1 MTDQTVIPTRAY
13 PDYPAIM
20 TLEQLQVMREK
31 ARSDPDAF
39 WLEQAQRVHWFRKP
53 TQGFSG
59 SFEKDVSISWFA
71 DGELNASVCCIDRH
85 LTEKRDQVALISQRE
100 AEGRSESLTYHD
112 LHERICRLANA
123 LTYLGVKKGCRVAIC
138 LPMVSEAI
146 VSMLACTRIGA
157 VHVVLFGGF
166 SADGLAERLVDSG
179 AVVVITGSTAWRGN
193 KAVPYKDTL
202 DEALRKAGENSSVQF
217 MLVVRTSDEAV
228 PMLPGRDYDYH
239 DFVDHFE
246 ADFVPV
252 AMNAEDPMFML
263 YTSGSTG
270 KPKAIVHATG
280 GYMVWAA
287 YTMGM
292 VYTPRPNDVLW
303 CTADVAWITGHTSVV
318 YGPLVNGGTTMISD
332 SLPTSPYPGRWFDLI
347 DAYKVTMLFTAP
359 TAVRAMMAQGEAV
372 VQKRDLSSLRL
383 LGIAGE
389 PISPDAWLWYH
400 DVVGKKRCPV
410 ADTWWQTETAGV
422 VLGPVPGV
430 QSLKPG
436 SATMPLPGLEMVIL
450 NSDGKAE
457 TGATAG
463 ALCIA
468 RSWPGQCRTIWK
480 DHERFRQAYFSM
492 APGLYFTGDGARRDE
507 DGYYWITGRMD
518 DVINI
523 AGHRLGTAEVEDAL
537 GEDHRIVECAAVGVP
552 HFVKGQALVVFAI
565 PNKTAVTG
573 VDEKDISRL
582 IVNLIGR
589 YAAPE
594 AVYLVPDLP
603 RTRSGKI
610 VRRLLRK
617 IASGESDTLGD
628 LSALSDPSIISTLC
642 ERVRSQSSLEDQSGV
657 CKSSEKNEIF
667 NEVRI
672 VS

>member
-1 MTDQTVIPTRAY
+1 MTDQTLIPTRTY

-20 TLEQLQVMREK
+20 TPEQLQAMREQ
-31 ARSDPDAF
+31 ARHDPDRF
-39 WLEQAQRVHWFRKP
+39 WLQQAQRIHWCRKP
-53 TQGFSG
+53 TVGFEG

-71 DGELNASVCCIDRH
+71 DGTLNASVCCIDQH
-85 LTEKRDQVALISQRE
+85 LTERGDQVALISQRE
-100 AEGRSESLTYHD
+100 AQGRSESLTYKD
-112 LHERICRLANA
+112 LHERVCRLANA
-123 LTYLGVKKGCRVAIC
+123 LTHLGVEKGHRVAIC
-138 LPMVSEAI
+138 LPMVAEAV
-146 VSMLACTRIGA
+146 VSMLACARIGA

-166 SADGLAERLVDSG
+166 SAEGIAERLVDSG
-179 AVVVITGSTAWRGN
+179 AVAVITANMAWRGN
-193 KAVPYKDTL
+193 KPVPYKQSM
-202 DEALRKAGENSSVQF
+202 DEALRKAGGNSGVHS

-228 PMLPGRDYDYH
+228 PMLPGRDYDFH
-239 DFVDHFE
+239 DFVDNFE
-246 ADFVPV
+246 ADFVP
-252 AMNAEDPMFML
+252 ATMRAEDPLFML

-270 KPKAIVHATG
+270 KPKAVVHATG

-292 VYTPRPNDVLW
+292 VYTQQPGDVLW

-318 YGPLVNGGTTMISD
+318 YGPLANGGTTMISD
-332 SLPTSPYPGRWFDLI
+332 SLPTYPQPGRWFDLI
-347 DAYKVTMLFTAP
+347 DEYRVTMFFTAP
-359 TAVRAMMAQGEAV
+359 TAVRAMMAEGDAV
-372 VQKRDLSSLRL
+372 VNRRDLGSLRL

-410 ADTWWQTETAGV
+410 ADTWWQTETAGI
-422 VLGPVPGV
+422 VLGPIPGV

-436 SATMPLPGLEMVIL
+436 SATMPLPGVDMVIT
-450 NSDGKAE
+450 DTQGKVEQGAAE
-457 TGATAG
+457 G

-468 RSWPGQCRTIWK
+468 RSWPGQARTIWG
-480 DHERFRQAYFSM
+480 DHARFCQTYFAM
-492 APGLYFTGDGARRDE
+492 APGLYFTGDGAKRDE

-537 GEDHRIVECAAVGVP
+537 GADHRIVECAAVGVAHP
-552 HFVKGQALVVFAI
+552 VKGQALVVFAI
-565 PNKTAVTG
+565 PRKDVTAG
-573 VDEKDISRL
+573 LDEAGISRL
-582 IVNLIGR
+582 VVNLIGR

-617 IASGESDTLGD
+617 IASGDTNELGD
-628 LSALSDPSIISTLC
+628 LSALSDQSIVPVLR
-642 ERVRSQSSLEDQSGV
+642 ERVWGQMVFGQPEAVQARA
-657 CKSSEKNEIF
+657 
-667 NEVRI
+667 
-672 VS
+672 